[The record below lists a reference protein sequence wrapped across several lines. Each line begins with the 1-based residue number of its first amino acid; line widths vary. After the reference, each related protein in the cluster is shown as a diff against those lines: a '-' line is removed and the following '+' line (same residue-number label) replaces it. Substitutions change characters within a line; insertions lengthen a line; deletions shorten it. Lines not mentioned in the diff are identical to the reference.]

1 MKTHNNKISKI
12 IKIAQKES
20 LRSPHDKF
28 QLGAVLFH
36 QNKII
41 SKAFN
46 NPHKSHPYILSHK
59 EEWRRGIHAE
69 MSAIFK
75 VQHKNNLQGTTM
87 MIFRQCKNGDLANA
101 RPCELCLQLIKSFGI
116 KTIVYTTKNGI
127 IKEKINY

>member
-46 NPHKSHPYILSHK
+46 NPHKSHPYIFIK
-59 EEWRRGIHAE
+59 
-69 MSAIFK
+69 
-75 VQHKNNLQGTTM
+75 
-87 MIFRQCKNGDLANA
+87 KNGGGEFMQKCQ
-101 RPCELCLQLIKSFGI
+101 PFSKSNT
-116 KTIVYTTKNGI
+116 KTTF
-127 IKEKINY
+127 KEQQ